1 MRVLWAGAGRMHVAP
16 VGAQGAYGGSHLA
29 VAECGG
35 ERSECR
41 PAELAPPEPAC
52 DQGGNALSAGAAGV
66 A

>member
-1 MRVLWAGAGRMHVAP
+1 MHRGLGRVAGVSAVRVLWAGAGRMHVAP

-41 PAELAPPEPAC
+41 PAELAPPEPA
-52 DQGGNALSAGAAGV
+52 
-66 A
+66 